1 MKFVVYGINILCMS
15 EQELHLL
22 LPYSNV
28 AFHGIDSVV
37 CSWESGVK
45 MSATYSSGKWVT

>member
-28 AFHGIDSVV
+28 TFHGRL
-37 CSWESGVK
+37 SGVF
-45 MSATYSSGKWVT
+45 MGVRTGDGTWCRGGEM